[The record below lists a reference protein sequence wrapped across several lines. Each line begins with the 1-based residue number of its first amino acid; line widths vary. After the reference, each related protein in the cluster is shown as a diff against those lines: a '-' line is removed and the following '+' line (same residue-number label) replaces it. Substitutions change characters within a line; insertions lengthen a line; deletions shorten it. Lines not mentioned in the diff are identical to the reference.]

1 LSMMVIPGSYLAI
14 TSSAPVTLCKQG
26 NLGEVKG
33 DGVGQD
39 ALESKFS
46 SPEAGKI
53 LLEKI

>member
-1 LSMMVIPGSYLAI
+1 MMVIPGSYLAI